1 MSEEITND
9 ADEIEVVKRLMYSA
23 IKKMNMLTSGSET
36 EPFSKTILDN
46 FFSTNPTGGTLF
58 GEKNDMLAYCSDQDI
73 NHEEVVKLV
82 EEFINNMEKSD
93 FLERRNSVKNRTIT
107 FDQQRIEA
115 KQTYWYTLRDIVGK
129 FTGIKRYNPIEGFGF
144 NPSNHCKARHV
155 FITILWIIKKIF
167 SIENTI
173 MLNFEYTQGFT
184 DSSLLKSSRV
194 CNGIT
199 NSNDL
204 RSSDSPL
211 CPDNCEKNLDK
222 VYVVKGGGYKSRRTR
237 RRKHSR
243 KSHHKHARKTHHNR
257 KHHSR
262 AARKHKKYSRRR

>member
-1 MSEEITND
+1 MSATDDGFGAVKQLMEKAIEKMIILTID
-9 ADEIEVVKRLMYSA
+9 DKTRPLDKKAFDEYFEANKQQHEA
-23 IKKMNMLTSGSET
+23 T
-36 EPFSKTILDN
+36 LDIMG
-46 FFSTNPTGGTLF
+46 PHP
-58 GEKNDMLAYCSDQDI
+58 DMFKYCSGEDPEHD
-73 NHEEVVKLV
+73 EVIKLV
-82 EEFINNMEKSD
+82 EEFIGNMETSN
-93 FLERRNSVKNRTIT
+93 FVERRNSVKGRVLTH
-107 FDQQRIEA
+107 DQEKIEA
-115 KQTYWYTLRDIVGK
+115 RKTYWYTLRDIVGK
-129 FTGIKRYNPIEGFGF
+129 FTGIKRFNPIDGFGH

-155 FITILWIIKKIF
+155 FITILWIIKKIY
-167 SIENTI
+167 SKQASVV
-173 MLNFEYTQGFT
+173 LNFEYTQGFT

-211 CPDNCEKNLDK
+211 CPDNCKKTTDK
-222 VYVVKGGGYKSRRTR
+222 VYVVNVGGSKSRRTR